1 MNFFAANIKALRI
14 KKGLKQAELAEKL
27 GFPRTTWSSYEQEAS
42 QPGIDEL
49 LRIADF
55 FGVTMDALLSR
66 DLGFI
71 ADSLTS
77 NVHLITKDS
86 SAKKHVKSTPKLST
100 QSPPNYVSEPE
111 IKYSRMPSIVT
122 VDQAGRDN
130 IVLVNARAR
139 AGYLAGYE
147 DPEWIETLPS
157 YSLPGLNHGTYR
169 MFEVTGQSMVPTF
182 HESDLLIGR
191 FVENFN
197 EIRDNRI
204 YIVVSRR
211 DGVVVKRVVNR
222 VHREGKLILNSDNQR
237 HRGEYPP
244 IVLNPEDVAEI
255 WYTVSY
261 ISRQMREPGEVY
273 NRLIDLESRL
283 TLLEH
288 TRKNDP
294 PKLNGN

>member
-1 MNFFAANIKALRI
+1 MSNFHHAISYLRK
-14 KKGLKQAELAEKL
+14 KKGLKQAEIAEKV
-27 GFPRTTWSSYEQEAS
+27 GISPATWSDYERGKT
-42 QPGIDEL
+42 QPNFDVLRKISEFFKVRADDLISDRSIDAHL
-49 LRIADF
+49 FDF
-55 FGVTMDALLSR
+55 RFDGKKQVNAHPN
-66 DLGFI
+66 
-71 ADSLTS
+71 AHP
-77 NVHLITKDS
+77 NAHLNT
-86 SAKKHVKSTPKLST
+86 V
-100 QSPPNYVSEPE
+100 QEPE
-111 IKYSRMPSIVT
+111 TAYSRMPSIVT

-130 IVLVNARAR
+130 IVLVNSRAR

-255 WYTVSY
+255 WYAVSY